1 MPPKVAVFSALSPQ
15 QKEVF
20 YQYFLE
26 NDTKFSYNPKSN
38 TYIATIVSPP
48 QVRSQSNQSAARS
61 NSVGAP
67 GSASERAL

>member
-38 TYIATIVSPP
+38 TYIAEEQFCWSPG
-48 QVRSQSNQSAARS
+48 QRI
-61 NSVGAP
+61 
-67 GSASERAL
+67 